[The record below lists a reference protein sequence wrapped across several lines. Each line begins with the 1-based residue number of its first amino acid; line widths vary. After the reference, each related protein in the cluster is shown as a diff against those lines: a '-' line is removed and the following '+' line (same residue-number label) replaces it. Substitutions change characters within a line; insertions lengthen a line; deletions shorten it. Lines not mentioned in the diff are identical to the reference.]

1 MYEERV
7 VVFIDI
13 LGFKDLIYKSKENTD
28 RIGEIVRVINKL
40 HDLCGQTGMDDDPQN
55 GFKYDRQVSVFS
67 DNIVISYKEVGP
79 ALYYLVR
86 EAMVI
91 QIALQYLG
99 IFVRGGL
106 TIGKLHHN
114 GNTVIG
120 PALIS
125 AYELESKTAIYPR
138 IVADKSTQGDWCLLA
153 KDFDGIYFLD
163 YLGNIEEWEYFL
175 EHTEKVTVEECLKK
189 LYLSALIENNNL
201 DLRIRAK
208 HDWMRKYIFESIRCF
223 ENAYE
228 VARIN
233 KTLYTR

>member
-1 MYEERV
+1 MYEERN

-28 RIGEIVRVINKL
+28 RIEEIVRVVNKL
-40 HDLCGQTGMDDDPQN
+40 HDLCGHTGMDDDLQN
-55 GFKYDRQVSVFS
+55 GFDYNRQVSVFS

-79 ALYYLVR
+79 AVYYLAR

-91 QIALQYLG
+91 QLVLQYLG
-99 IFVRGGL
+99 IFIRGGL
-106 TIGKLHHN
+106 AVGKLYHD

-138 IVADKSTQGDWCLLA
+138 IVVDKSTQGDWGMLT

-163 YLGNIEEWEYFL
+163 YLGNVDEWEYYL

-189 LYLSALIENNNL
+189 LYSDALLENNSL

-208 HDWMRKYIFESIRCF
+208 HDWMRKYIFESIKSID
-223 ENAYE
+223 NTYQ
-228 VARIN
+228 VARLN
-233 KTLYTR
+233 RTLYTR